1 MDDGVSLN
9 PRPRSVDG
17 STTSPLSPMQEAGG
31 ESGVNI
37 NIRSSH
43 SEHHEEHTTSPND
56 NNVSTK
62 NPSQN
67 ESVREP
73 NEVDEYEV
81 KLKRK
86 LQKHQKYGKILLKL
100 PSRVVK
106 KNRVHSL

>member
-43 SEHHEEHTTSPND
+43 SEHAEEHTTTPND
-56 NNVSTK
+56 ASTQ
-62 NPSQN
+62 NPTQN
-67 ESVREP
+67 ASVREP
-73 NEVDEYEV
+73 NEVGEDEV
-81 KLKRK
+81 QLKRK
-86 LQKHQKYGKILLKL
+86 RQKTSKVWEDFVEVTLPDGK
-100 PSRVVK
+100 K
-106 KNRVHSL
+106 KSRVHSL